1 MSSEGISGRYFRYGV
16 ADIYIL
22 LSVNGS
28 NRHTTVVHPGFESFI
43 QGGYFCSYGT
53 DEALLDSFFYLMG
66 QSYLNFSLNE
76 IYVTSHVRLSWV

>member
-22 LSVNGS
+22 LSVNGC
-28 NRHTTVVHPGFESFI
+28 NRHTTVAHPDLESFI

-53 DEALLDSFFYLMG
+53 DEALPDSFF
-66 QSYLNFSLNE
+66 
-76 IYVTSHVRLSWV
+76 LSNGSVLLKFFFK